1 MTNVT
6 VSPSGSSL
14 TTFLGV
20 VIPPEA
26 ISGVLSTSGLGL
38 VNIHIN
44 SVPIS
49 GAVITFTSTLNSTT
63 VTINHTGHGALE
75 GDFVTFTSCELP
87 SQFSSLVTL
96 LVKEHEVVT
105 VLNSDTYTI
114 TLSAN
119 AGFTLTNSGLIEAEY
134 QLNKGST
141 TQLLGSGW
149 GAGTWGADG
158 WNQPSS
164 EEISTTTGLRIYTQD
179 NFGEDLILCPRG
191 GELFFW
197 RENNGVSTRAF
208 KISDFST
215 SVPLRNR
222 QVMVTSDRHVL
233 SFGTTPVGS
242 TALDRLLIRFS
253 SQENAF
259 DWNPTATNP
268 AGDLRVEDGSTIVQA
283 IKTRREIIVLTDTS
297 VHSMQFIGPP
307 FTFGINRISSNTTA
321 ISPMGAV
328 AVEDAV
334 FWMGKNRFYVYEGR
348 VQPIPCT
355 VRDHVFNDLNEDAF
369 EKVVAGV
376 NSEFGEVFWFYP
388 SASVTENDKYVV
400 YNYEQKI
407 WYVGA
412 FGRSAWIDKGIYEY
426 PMASIATLVYNHEK
440 TNDDDG
446 TAMTSFIES
455 SPIDIGD
462 GENFTFVQRLI
473 PDISFNNSETDA
485 VNQAVFTIKGE
496 RFPGTGYVTSKT
508 VNVGDNATQSFVRV
522 RGRSF
527 GVRIE
532 SSNSLMNWRLGSPR
546 VEIVQD
552 GKR

>member
-6 VSPSGSSL
+6 VSP
-14 TTFLGV
+14 LGF
-20 VIPPEA
+20 
-26 ISGVLSTSGLGL
+26 LSTSGLGT
-38 VNIHIN
+38 VSIHIN
-44 SVPIS
+44 AAPVS
-49 GAVITFTSTLNSTT
+49 GAVITLTSTFNSTT

-119 AGFTLTNSGLIEAEY
+119 AGFTLTASGLIEAEY
-134 QLNKGST
+134 QLNRGST

-158 WNQPSS
+158 WGLASS

-197 RENNGVSTRAF
+197 RENDGVSTRAF

-242 TALDRLLIRFS
+242 NALDRLLIRFS

-259 DWNPTATNP
+259 DWTPTATNT

-388 SASVTENDKYVV
+388 SASSTENDKYVV

-508 VNVGDNATQSFVRV
+508 INVGDNATQNFVRV
-522 RGRSF
+522 RGRAF
-527 GVRIE
+527 GVRVE
-532 SSNSLMNWRLGSPR
+532 SSNALMNWRLGSPR

>member
-1 MTNVT
+1 MTNVN
-6 VSPSGSSL
+6 VSPLSVSTTSTLGSAS
-14 TTFLGV
+14 V
-20 VIPPEA
+20 
-26 ISGVLSTSGLGL
+26 
-38 VNIHIN
+38 HIN
-44 SVPIS
+44 SAPVS
-49 GAVITFTSTLNSTT
+49 GAVITVTSTFNSTT
-63 VTINHTGHGALE
+63 VTINHTGHGALQ

-87 SQFSSLVTL
+87 SQLSSLVTL
-96 LVKEHEVVT
+96 LVKEHEIVT
-105 VLNSDTYTI
+105 VPSSDTYTI

-119 AGFTLTNSGLIEAEY
+119 AGFTLTDSGLIEAEY
-134 QLNKGST
+134 QLNRGST

-158 WNQPSS
+158 WGLASS
-164 EEISTTTGLRIYTQD
+164 DPISSTTGLRIYTQD
-179 NFGEDLILCPRG
+179 NFGENLILCPRG

-197 RENNGVSTRAF
+197 RENDGVSTRAF

-215 SVPLRNR
+215 SVPLKNR

-233 SFGTTPVGS
+233 VFGTTPQGS
-242 TALDRLLIRFS
+242 TELDRLLIRFS
-253 SQENAF
+253 DQENAF
-259 DWNPTATNP
+259 DWAATATNT
-268 AGDLRVEDGSTIVQA
+268 AGDLRVESGSAIVQA
-283 IKTRREIIVLTDTS
+283 VKTRREIIVLTDSS

-307 FTFGINRISSNTTA
+307 FTFGINQISTNTTA

-355 VRDHVFNDLNEDAF
+355 VRDHVFNDLNEDAI
-369 EKVVAGV
+369 EKIVAGV

-388 SASVTENDKYVV
+388 SASSTENDKYVV

-426 PMASIATLVYNHEK
+426 PMASVTTLIYNHEK

-462 GENFTFVQRLI
+462 GDDFVFIQRLI
-473 PDISFNNSETDA
+473 PDISFNNSETNA

-496 RFPGTGYVTSKT
+496 RFPGTGYVTSKA
-508 VNVGDNATQSFVRV
+508 VNIGDNATQNYVRV
-522 RGRSF
+522 RGRAF
-527 GVRIE
+527 GVRVE

-546 VEIVQD
+546 VELRAD

>member
-6 VSPSGSSL
+6 VSPSG
-14 TTFLGV
+14 F
-20 VIPPEA
+20 
-26 ISGVLSTSGLGL
+26 STSSGLGSVS
-38 VNIHIN
+38 VNIN
-44 SVPIS
+44 AATVS
-49 GAVITFTSTLNSTT
+49 GAVITFTSTHNSTT
-63 VTINHTGHGALE
+63 VTINDTGHGALE

-87 SQFSSLVTL
+87 SQLSSLATL
-96 LVKEHEVVT
+96 LVKEHEIISVV
-105 VLNSDTYTI
+105 NSDSYTI

-119 AGFTLTNSGLIEAEY
+119 AGFTLTDSGLIEAEY
-134 QLNKGST
+134 QLNRGST
-141 TQLLGSGW
+141 TQLFGDGW

-158 WNQPSS
+158 WGEASS
-164 EEISTTTGLRIYTQD
+164 EPISTTTGLRIYTQD
-179 NFGEDLILCPRG
+179 NFGENLILCPRN

-197 RENNGVSTRAF
+197 RENDGVSTRAF

-215 SVPLRNR
+215 SVPLQNR

-233 SFGTTPVGS
+233 VFGTTPQGS
-242 TALDRLLIRFS
+242 TELDRLLIRFS
-253 SQENAF
+253 DQENAF
-259 DWNPTATNP
+259 DWEATATNT
-268 AGDLRVEDGSTIVQA
+268 AGDLRVENGSTIIQA
-283 IKTRREIIVLTDTS
+283 VKTRREIIVLTDSS

-307 FTFGINRISSNTTA
+307 FTFGINQISTNTTA

-369 EKVVAGV
+369 EKIVAGV

-388 SASVTENDKYVV
+388 SASATENDKYVV

-412 FGRSAWIDKGIYEY
+412 FGRSAWVDKGIYEY
-426 PMASIATLVYNHEK
+426 PMASVATLIYNHEK

-462 GENFTFVQRLI
+462 GDDFVFVQRLI
-473 PDISFNNSETDA
+473 PDISFNNSETNA
-485 VNQAVFTIKGE
+485 INQAVFTIKGE
-496 RFPGTGYVTSKT
+496 RFPGTGYVTSKA
-508 VNVGDNATQSFVRV
+508 VNVEDNSTQNYVRV
-522 RGRSF
+522 RGRAF

-532 SSNSLMNWRLGSPR
+532 SSNALMNWRLGSPR
-546 VEIVQD
+546 IELRAD

>member
-6 VSPSGSSL
+6 VSPSG
-14 TTFLGV
+14 F
-20 VIPPEA
+20 
-26 ISGVLSTSGLGL
+26 STSSGLGS
-38 VNIHIN
+38 VSININ
-44 SVPIS
+44 AAPVL
-49 GAVITFTSTLNSTT
+49 GAVITLTSTHNSTT
-63 VTINHTGHGALE
+63 VTINDTGHGALE

-87 SQFSSLVTL
+87 SQLSSLVTL
-96 LVKEHEVVT
+96 LVKEHEIVT
-105 VLNSDTYTI
+105 VPNSDTYTI

-119 AGFTLTNSGLIEAEY
+119 AGFTLTDSGLIEAEY
-134 QLNKGST
+134 QLNRGST

-158 WNQPSS
+158 WGLASS
-164 EEISTTTGLRIYTQD
+164 EPISTTTGLRIYTQD
-179 NFGEDLILCPRG
+179 NFGENLILCPRG

-197 RENNGVSTRAF
+197 RENDGVSTRAF

-215 SVPLRNR
+215 SVPLQNR

-233 SFGTTPVGS
+233 VFGTTPQGS
-242 TALDRLLIRFS
+242 TELDRLLIRFS
-253 SQENAF
+253 DQENAF
-259 DWNPTATNP
+259 DWEATATNT
-268 AGDLRVEDGSTIVQA
+268 AGDLRVESGSAIVQA
-283 IKTRREIIVLTDTS
+283 VKTRREIIVLTDSS

-307 FTFGINRISSNTTA
+307 FTFGINQISTNTTA

-369 EKVVAGV
+369 EKIVAGV

-388 SASVTENDKYVV
+388 SASATENDKYVI

-412 FGRSAWIDKGIYEY
+412 FGRSAWVDKGIYEY
-426 PMASIATLVYNHEK
+426 PMASVATLIYNHEK

-462 GENFTFVQRLI
+462 GDDFVFVQRLI
-473 PDISFNNSETDA
+473 PDISFNNSETNA
-485 VNQAVFTIKGE
+485 INQAVFTIKGE

-508 VNVGDNATQSFVRV
+508 VNVEDNSTQNYVRV
-522 RGRSF
+522 RGRAF

-532 SSNSLMNWRLGSPR
+532 SSNALMNWRLGSPR
-546 VEIVQD
+546 IELRAD